1 MMTTKV
7 LGAALGALLACAA
20 LGPATR
26 AEDAKHDSNTLHKVG
41 KAIAYPVK
49 KAAGNAGKTA
59 TKAGGDISKTA
70 NKTGQAVQY
79 PVRKAGENASIT
91 THRALGRN
99 SVVNRRPQ
107 HTKAVV
113 TPNGK
118 LHPLPPK
125 S

>member
-1 MMTTKV
+1 MNKTT
-7 LGAALGALLACAA
+7 LCAALLAALVCAA
-20 LGPATR
+20 VGPAAR
-26 AEDAKHDSNTLHKVG
+26 ADDGKHDSNTLHKVG

-49 KAAGNAGKTA
+49 KAAGNA
-59 TKAGGDISKTA
+59 SKTA

-91 THRALGRN
+91 THRALGHN
-99 SVVNRRPQ
+99 SVVHRRPQ
-107 HTKAVV
+107 HAKAVV

-125 S
+125 